1 MRHRLATAGQELE
14 KIFKP
19 KAVDEIIKYA
29 DGNPRVINIICDNIL
44 IAGYGCQQKPISL
57 NLVDEVI
64 ADFYGAKK
72 ETKSARKV
80 LLPLGAAAAISALIA
95 GAYQAELLPTIAT
108 IEGKLSALTSALPAD
123 FLTENKTEI
132 ENEPAPVIIDLLP
145 AKTDQ
150 TTTESDVEKVLAR
163 KSPAAAKDSG
173 SNTDESEVLLMP
185 SSNDLQS
192 SSPADVAVS
201 NIPESSADSEL
212 TSGPVS
218 SLPPQS
224 VVSELADKYKKVFD
238 KKVERAG
245 SDPANQTISLMQV
258 RDPETTTDNPAI
270 VVENAEIVTIAEN
283 LEPATESIDEVLEPD
298 DTEIENA
305 VVAAQEKDTETIS
318 LPLDKVTVMEPEI
331 ETVESKNEPKNSA
344 TADDTSLKL
353 ATTTRSDFKRIEFN
367 KDSKKTFPVTKIIQR
382 GDEVFDLCTQVYG
395 FCNAQVLAL
404 VKSNNPH
411 IRNINVIY
419 PNLKI
424 IFPDLGQIKQIDRK

>member
-1 MRHRLATAGQELE
+1 ML
-14 KIFKP
+14 
-19 KAVDEIIKYA
+19 
-29 DGNPRVINIICDNIL
+29 
-44 IAGYGCQQKPISL
+44 
-57 NLVDEVI
+57 
-64 ADFYGAKK
+64 
-72 ETKSARKV
+72 
-80 LLPLGAAAAISALIA
+80 
-95 GAYQAELLPTIAT
+95 
-108 IEGKLSALTSALPAD
+108 
-123 FLTENKTEI
+123 
-132 ENEPAPVIIDLLP
+132 
-145 AKTDQ
+145 
-150 TTTESDVEKVLAR
+150 
-163 KSPAAAKDSG
+163 
-173 SNTDESEVLLMP
+173 
-185 SSNDLQS
+185 
-192 SSPADVAVS
+192 
-201 NIPESSADSEL
+201 
-212 TSGPVS
+212 
-218 SLPPQS
+218 
-224 VVSELADKYKKVFD
+224 
-238 KKVERAG
+238 
-245 SDPANQTISLMQV
+245 
-258 RDPETTTDNPAI
+258 
-270 VVENAEIVTIAEN
+270 VENAEIVTIAEN